1 MPFFRKVFAK
11 TWRVIC
17 IVVWIVLGAWIAL
30 AAFFTIPVPLVL
42 SVLIALGIVGL
53 FAFSLRERAFATG
66 WAGFSWRTL
75 PRTIMALAVTA
86 GVAVWY
92 FGFVNPRIEKWA
104 PIHERMPHVEIK
116 GDKVYVDNVRNFTWQ
131 TPTDFTPAYY
141 DRVYDLNALNS
152 MYFLVS
158 PIMGLDPVAHVWV
171 CFGFS
176 DGKHVAVSVEA
187 RGVKDRPYGLL
198 RSIFRQFQ
206 LIYVI
211 GDERDIVGLRGRI
224 WKNEVQFFPVRT
236 TPERMRALFVAMMQR
251 AHALEEEPEFYN
263 LFTNNCMNN
272 ITDHIRALGG
282 RPLPSD
288 WRLILTGFSY
298 RLAYDYGFIDTDL
311 SLEQSRRAFSIG
323 DWMTTADLDDSFSTR
338 LRERLRAQEAEVASE
353 RP

>member
-1 MPFFRKVFAK
+1 MPFLRKVLAK
-11 TWRVIC
+11 AWRATCVL
-17 IVVWIVLGAWIAL
+17 VWIVLGAWTAL
-30 AAFFTIPVPLVL
+30 AAFFTIPVPIVL
-42 SVLIALGIVGL
+42 SVLLALAIGVL
-53 FAFSLRERAFATG
+53 YARALRERVFANG

-75 PRTIMALAVTA
+75 PRTATALALSA
-86 GVAVWY
+86 IVAVWY
-92 FGFVNPRIEKWA
+92 FGFVRPHDEKWA
-104 PIHERMPHVEIK
+104 PIHARMPHVEIK
-116 GDKVYVDNVRNFTWQ
+116 DDKVYVDNVRNFTWQ
-131 TPTDFTPAYY
+131 SPTDFTPGYY

-176 DGKHVAVSVEA
+176 DGQYVAVSVEA

-198 RSIFRQFQ
+198 RSLFRQFQ

-224 WKNEVQFFPVRT
+224 WKNDVQFFPVRT

-263 LFTNNCMNN
+263 LVTNNCMNN

-282 RPLPSD
+282 RKLPSD
-288 WRLILTGFSY
+288 WRLLLTGFSY
-298 RLAYDYGFIDTDL
+298 RLAYDNSFIDTDL
-311 SLEQSRRAFSIG
+311 SLEQSRRAYGIG
-323 DWMTTADLDDSFSTR
+323 EWMTTAALDDSFSTR
-338 LRERLRAQEAEVASE
+338 LRERLRVQEAEVASE